1 MVSFNPDKDI
11 PDLSG
16 RVILVTGGNI
26 GIGKETVL
34 QLSKHK
40 PAHIYLAARTES
52 KAQAA
57 IEEIRKIVPNAAPI
71 SFLPL
76 DLTSFDSIKKAAAEF
91 LSKSDRLDILINNA
105 GIMATPD
112 GTTKEGYEIQFG
124 TNHVGHAL
132 LTNLLLPTL
141 KRTAAAT
148 SPPRDVR
155 IVNLSSLLEN
165 SAPPT
170 NPYDF
175 AKLKTEHASV
185 STFTRYGISKLAN
198 VHHASALARR
208 HPDLKVVSIHPGVV
222 RTNLAASGPGAKWPV
237 FKPVLSVLG
246 LFLTNVANGTKNSLW
261 AATSP
266 DVQSGGFYFPVGIPA
281 KDTKASKNARDKDLE
296 EQLWAWTEKE
306 LASHV

>member
-40 PAHIYLAARTES
+40 PARIYLAARTES

-57 IEEIRKIVPNAAPI
+57 IDEIRKTVPNAAPI
-71 SFLPL
+71 SFLSL

-91 LSKSDRLDILINNA
+91 LSKEDRLDILINNA
-105 GIMATPD
+105 GIMATPN

-155 IVNLSSLLEN
+155 IVNISSLLEN
-165 SAPPT
+165 TAPPT

-175 AKLKTEHASV
+175 AKLKT
-185 STFTRYGISKLAN
+185 
-198 VHHASALARR
+198 
-208 HPDLKVVSIHPGVV
+208 D
-222 RTNLAASGPGAKWPV
+222 
-237 FKPVLSVLG
+237 
-246 LFLTNVANGTKNSLW
+246 LW

-266 DVQSGGFYFPVGIPA
+266 DVQSGAFYYPVGLSV

-296 EQLWAWTEKE
+296 DQLWEWTEKE